1 MKKGIVFFMCL
12 IALSI
17 AGCKVNYSFT
27 GASIA
32 PDVKTISVQTFP
44 NYAPL
49 VQPTLSQTFT
59 EALKDKFQA
68 QTNLQLVSRGG
79 DLTFEGSITGYTI
92 APIAIQA
99 GSDIAAQ
106 NRLTIAVNVK
116 FTNSKNEKQNFETT
130 FSQYADFESSK
141 SLVIEEERLIKE
153 INDKLVQDIFNKAV
167 VNW

>member
-1 MKKGIVFFMCL
+1 MKNGIAFLMCL
-12 IALSI
+12 ITLSI
-17 AGCKVNYSFT
+17 AGCKMNYSFT

-59 EALKDKFQA
+59 EALRDKFQV

-79 DLTFEGSITGYTI
+79 DLNFEGSITSYTV

-99 GSDIAAQ
+99 GTDIAGQ
-106 NRLTIAVNVK
+106 NRLTIVVSVK
-116 FTNSKNEKQNFETT
+116 FTNNKNEKQNYETT
-130 FSQYADFESSK
+130 FRSFLSF
-141 SLVIEEERLIKE
+141 VLIA
-153 INDKLVQDIFNKAV
+153 LFSR
-167 VNW
+167 

>member
-1 MKKGIVFFMCL
+1 M
-12 IALSI
+12 
-17 AGCKVNYSFT
+17 
-27 GASIA
+27 
-32 PDVKTISVQTFP
+32 
-44 NYAPL
+44 
-49 VQPTLSQTFT
+49 
-59 EALKDKFQA
+59 
-68 QTNLQLVSRGG
+68 QLVSRGG

-106 NRLTIAVNVK
+106 NRLTITVNVK

-141 SLVIEEERLIKE
+141 SLVTEEERLIKE
-153 INDKLVQDIFNKAV
+153 VNDKLVQDIFNKAV